1 MAGGGGRDAGGGGGG
16 GDGGGSKRVPMH
28 RLFAFADRRDTALM
42 VVGAVAAVANGMAMP
57 FLTFLIGDLVDA
69 FGAADRARIVHVV
82 SKV

>member
-1 MAGGGGRDAGGGGGG
+1 
-16 GDGGGSKRVPMH
+16 MH

-82 SKV
+82 SKVRPALRPRRGFLFSRSWMA